1 MFAFGASLGRYGI
14 AVSIDQYLIS
24 TSMLQKHLDAHKNL
38 LTTSEQTTSSSSSST
53 SSSTSSTSTS
63 PTSPVSTSPTSTST
77 STTATEE
84 VSPSSSPLSPRLD
97 GSGSS
102 GGWRA
107 VRKKPHS
114 LNRPHSEGT
123 HPDDPLAWY
132 HHHRPIDRTGM
143 LTFRGLNVDELA
155 KRFKRRRFNRAKE
168 EEVLDK
174 ILETARETRSSGGA
188 VEMEDVLRDL
198 STFSACVVWRVSCDA
213 LGSRADA
220 SDDVSR

>member
-1 MFAFGASLGRYGI
+1 
-14 AVSIDQYLIS
+14 
-24 TSMLQKHLDAHKNL
+24 
-38 LTTSEQTTSSSSSST
+38 
-53 SSSTSSTSTS
+53 
-63 PTSPVSTSPTSTST
+63 
-77 STTATEE
+77 
-84 VSPSSSPLSPRLD
+84 
-97 GSGSS
+97 
-102 GGWRA
+102 
-107 VRKKPHS
+107 
-114 LNRPHSEGT
+114 
-123 HPDDPLAWY
+123 
-132 HHHRPIDRTGM
+132 M